1 MERKPTIVATRALV
15 REGETG
21 KALQTILVALE
32 NDPRQTG
39 AVRISRL
46 FGICPPY
53 SPAEYSTGWT
63 TPFSVFTA
71 FLP

>member
-1 MERKPTIVATRALV
+1 MALQPTIAATRALV

-21 KALQTILVALE
+21 KARQTILVTLE

-63 TPFSVFTA
+63 TPFSVFAA